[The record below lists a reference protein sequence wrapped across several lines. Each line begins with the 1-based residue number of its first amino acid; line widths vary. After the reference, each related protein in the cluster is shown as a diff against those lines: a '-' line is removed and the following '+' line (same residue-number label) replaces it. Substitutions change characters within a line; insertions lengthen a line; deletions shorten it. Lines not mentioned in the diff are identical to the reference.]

1 MFKNNMDLSFFFYN
15 FRTIFLLDLVKVK
28 NDQTKNFP
36 KWFQG
41 SEYFIKLN

>member
-1 MFKNNMDLSFFFYN
+1 MFKNNMDLSFFYN

-36 KWFQG
+36 K
-41 SEYFIKLN
+41 